1 MVEKCIYE
9 IELEVPIGV
18 RQGLLYLNIQAEQ
31 ISGKI
36 SALGNVE
43 AFSGKMKE
51 QGEIEVDGELRSMY
65 RKMHYHGSGKWTDNR
80 LEMALSGSFG
90 MYLLR
95 GKYLCGVTSG

>member
-1 MVEKCIYE
+1 MEEKCIYE

-18 RQGLLYLNIQAEQ
+18 RQGMLYLNIRAEQ

-36 SALGNVE
+36 SLLGKVE
-43 AFSGKMKE
+43 SFSGKMME
-51 QGEIEVDGELRSMY
+51 QGEIEVDGELHSAY
-65 RKMHYHGSGKWTDNR
+65 RKMHYHGSGKQTENR

-90 MYLLR
+90 TYLLR